1 MKKKIELEYSL
12 NSSPKILFNHL
23 STPGGLSEWF
33 AEDVNQDGKI
43 FTFVWEGTKH
53 KAEMILFKDLHY
65 IRFHW
70 LDDTD
75 KKTYFEFKINTD
87 EITNDISI
95 VITDFAEDDE
105 KNDLIELWNEQV
117 SQLKQVLGL

>member
-1 MKKKIELEYSL
+1 MKKKFELEYSL
-12 NSSPKILFNHL
+12 NSSPKILFNYL
-23 STPGGLSEWF
+23 STAGGLSEWF
-33 AEDVNQDGKI
+33 AENVNQDGKL
-43 FTFVWEGTKH
+43 FTFIWEGVDH
-53 KAEMILFKDLHY
+53 KAEMILFKDFYY

-70 LDDTD
+70 IDDPD

-105 KNDLIELWNEQV
+105 KNELIALWDKQV
-117 SQLKQVLGL
+117 SQLKQILGL